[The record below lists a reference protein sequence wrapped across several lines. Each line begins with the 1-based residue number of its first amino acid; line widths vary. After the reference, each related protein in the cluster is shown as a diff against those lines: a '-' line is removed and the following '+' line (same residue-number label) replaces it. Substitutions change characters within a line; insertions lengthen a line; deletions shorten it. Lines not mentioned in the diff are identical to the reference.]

1 MDVKNNNKTMKGGFK
16 KLAQSGSKTNPMASG
31 PTRPILS
38 PKPTLVSGGWRV
50 YSTGK
55 PIRGP
60 RPQKGGS
67 SCAKPNQNGGSKSK
81 KTKKAKKSK
90 KPMPKDSAYCLRC
103 QKVTKMLSQKERT
116 TKNGRKQVV
125 GKGDCGHEVFRFI

>member
-1 MDVKNNNKTMKGGFK
+1 MDVKNNNKTMKGGFGAHDK
-16 KLAQSGSKTNPMASG
+16 MPKT
-31 PTRPILS
+31 
-38 PKPTLVSGGWRV
+38 GGFRKV
-50 YSTGK
+50 TKDSTYSYSNKK
-55 PIRGP
+55 PIP
-60 RPQKGGS
+60 TPAPSSVTKGG
-67 SCAKPNQNGGSKSK
+67 ARSK

-125 GKGDCGHEVFRFI
+125 GKGECSHEVFRFI